1 MTTVL
6 VANKEIA
13 VRWMELVSAHDIDAI
28 LAMTSLTW
36 RMHGG
41 PPNLP
46 PGHDGVRILF
56 ATLGRIEQRWTVHDV
71 LAEGDRVLVRASA
84 EVEQDSFFGLPARG
98 IVQRFSA
105 MFLHR
110 ITDDMLQET
119 WRNAD
124 DLGRVLQL
132 GASPRMVSD
141 A

>member
-13 VRWMELVSAHDIDAI
+13 VRWLELVGAHDIDAI

-46 PGHDGVRILF
+46 LGHDGMRLLF
-56 ATLGRIEQRWTVHDV
+56 ATMGRIEQRWTVHDV
-71 LAEGDRVLVRASA
+71 IAEGDRVLVRASN
-84 EVEQDSFFGLPARG
+84 EVEQDSFLGIPARG
-98 IVQRFSA
+98 IVQRFTA

-110 ITDDMLQET
+110 ITDDVVQET

-132 GASPRMVSD
+132 GATLRMVSD